1 MSPTAIVTGASTGIG
16 FACAK
21 RLAEE
26 GWLVFAG
33 VRKPADADRLVSEL
47 GEKVRPL
54 IIDVTDQAT
63 VDAAA
68 AEVRNALDGR
78 TLGGLVN
85 NAGIAVAGPLTELPL
100 EDFEQQLQVNVVG
113 VVRVTQAFAPML
125 GIDENL
131 EGPPG
136 RIVMMSSMAGQMGAP
151 FLGPYAA
158 SKHAVE
164 GISKSLRRELTPW
177 GIQVVVLGP
186 GAVATPI
193 WDKAEDIDP
202 EPYKTTRFYEPLMR
216 IRDYMTRTGP
226 EGFPPSKIAD
236 RVYKAFTEDKPRFR
250 YAIVPQRLTN
260 WSLPKLLPERMV
272 DNMVAKR
279 VGLTRRYR

>member
-54 IIDVTDQAT
+54 IIDVTDQAP

>member
-33 VRKPADADRLVSEL
+33 VRKPADADRLGSEL

-54 IIDVTDQAT
+54 IIAVTDQAT

>member
-164 GISKSLRRELTPW
+164 GISKSLRRELTP
-177 GIQVVVLGP
+177 
-186 GAVATPI
+186 
-193 WDKAEDIDP
+193 
-202 EPYKTTRFYEPLMR
+202 
-216 IRDYMTRTGP
+216 
-226 EGFPPSKIAD
+226 
-236 RVYKAFTEDKPRFR
+236 
-250 YAIVPQRLTN
+250 
-260 WSLPKLLPERMV
+260 
-272 DNMVAKR
+272 
-279 VGLTRRYR
+279 